1 MSLEQLFQS
10 MERRVFDLGRKLW
23 PSDPA
28 IAWREEA
35 EELSRE
41 LHDRQTA
48 LDKKRHEAKT
58 LRLHVLKQEVRVT
71 MMASHIES
79 CVFNGDQAKAWE
91 HALELDQTR
100 AVLQQERRQL
110 SSVESVCRQL
120 ERAIRHCERR
130 LAILQDK
137 VCEFSRLSTS
147 L

>member
-58 LRLHVLKQEVRVT
+58 LRLHVLKQEVRAT
-71 MMASHIES
+71 MMASQIES
-79 CVFNGDQAKAWE
+79 CVFTGDQAKAWE

-100 AVLQQERRQL
+100 EALQQERQQL
-110 SSVESVCRQL
+110 SSVESVCRHL
-120 ERAIRHCERR
+120 ERAIHHRERR
-130 LAILQDK
+130 LAVLQDK
-137 VCEFSRLSTS
+137 LCEFSRLPTS